1 MVPCDLA
8 KGDKLRISLFGRV
21 YCDIATSPI
30 WVSWLNFLA
39 VLSSNGPSLKSFFLF
54 FSRYDCSAVFNAV
67 HSTFTLPTIS
77 GHLLYLSFSEF
88 CDTLR
93 HSTFD
98 LSTATSSSSTS
109 VFHFQ
114 ASNHLNHLLHT
125 DFASSPGC
133 APHCVTR

>member
-8 KGDKLRISLFGRV
+8 QGDKLRISLFGRV
-21 YCDIATSPI
+21 YCDMRLPYL
-30 WVSWLNFLA
+30 VCWLNFLA
-39 VLSSNGPSLKSFFLF
+39 VLSSIGPSLKSFFLF